1 MWAHRQLPRTINSPF
16 LNDFVFAVLWGF
28 FSLPVPFFRQQ
39 NPLFLGSIGGGSSNK
54 DVIQSFLLIFQTLK
68 CTCESQPDGKIWA
81 AGVCASV
88 AIHNQEFRIPDA
100 EKIQRKTHERNS
112 SLCTLL
118 NNPSEM
124 GQEWCGKRKFNLCYF
139 EFLNEHLHN
148 FDCSKR
154 KT

>member
-1 MWAHRQLPRTINSPF
+1 MSSSTATAYYKPSFPRWFSFCSSLWVF
-16 LNDFVFAVLWGF
+16 LVAND
-28 FSLPVPFFRQQ
+28 FFRQQ